1 MEDWNSRIFTSSGAS
16 RGKLRRAG
24 SSAFLHSAPLG
35 PLVSLDLN
43 TLFLVTIYVEAILGL
58 LLLFA
63 WVQNSEIQAVAWWG
77 SAHLLRAGS
86 ITMFGMYGQLP
97 DVFSIDLANV
107 ILLTSFAA
115 TWTGA
120 RIFDGGEPAPVGI
133 VAGAAL
139 WLFVSRLPMFD
150 ASMEFRA
157 LLSAGIIASYT
168 WLAAAEFRRG
178 RAEPLV
184 SRLPAIFMLFA
195 HGALFLLRPP
205 LAALLPWSPNNQ
217 VFGSVWLT
225 VLSSEALMF
234 TISIAFILLA
244 MAKERAEQS
253 HKTAALVDPLTGLV
267 NRRGFFQESRR
278 IIKRQADNP
287 QLAAVMLIDLDNF
300 KSIND
305 RYGHAV
311 GDKVLQI
318 FAETAVQAVRPS
330 DFVGRLGGE
339 EFAAVLYNVGRERAM
354 IIAERMRTSFAEATS
369 MVGDRAVSATA
380 SVGMVFSDRAEF
392 DLSELLIQADKALYE
407 AKERGRNR
415 VEVASADRAPQ
426 RADDTP
432 TGRLAQ
438 DAA

>member
-1 MEDWNSRIFTSSGAS
+1 VN
-16 RGKLRRAG
+16 
-24 SSAFLHSAPLG
+24 
-35 PLVSLDLN
+35 LDLN

-63 WVQNSEIQAVAWWG
+63 WVQNPDVRGVAWWG

-97 DVFSIDLANV
+97 DALSIDLANA
-107 ILLTSFAA
+107 ILLSSFAV

-120 RIFDGGEPAPVGI
+120 RIFDGGKPASLGL

-139 WLFVSRLPMFD
+139 WLFVSRLPLFD
-150 ASMEFRA
+150 TSMEFRA
-157 LLSAGIIASYT
+157 LLSCGIIAAYT
-168 WLAAAEFRRG
+168 WLTAAEFWRG

-205 LAALLPWSPNNQ
+205 LAALLPWSPTNQ

-253 HKTAALVDPLTGLV
+253 HRTAALVDPLTGLA
-267 NRRGFFQESRR
+267 NRRGFFQESAR
-278 IIKRQADNP
+278 IGKRQADNP

-305 RYGHAV
+305 RFGHAV

-318 FAETAVQAVRPS
+318 FAETAIQAVRPS
-330 DFVGRLGGE
+330 DFVGRIGGE
-339 EFAAVLYNVGRERAM
+339 EFAAVLYNVGRERALT
-354 IIAERMRTSFAEATS
+354 IAERLRAAFAEATA
-369 MVGDRAVSATA
+369 VVDDRAIGATA
-380 SVGMVFSDRAEF
+380 SVGMAFCDHAEL
-392 DLSELLIQADKALYE
+392 DLPELLTQADKALYA
-407 AKERGRNR
+407 AKKFGRNR
-415 VEVASADRAPQ
+415 VEVAGNDRTPPRVDATASAP
-426 RADDTP
+426 
-432 TGRLAQ
+432 LAQ